1 MATLNVIAF
10 HNEKMA
16 QERERV
22 MMRIANGLK
31 SDSSSIIAGRMMN
44 PSFRGMVNNSTGSR
58 NMPFFATKDESNVTL
73 ESKIKLRGGKIQ
85 RRDVFVPHH
94 QMALPVET
102 HVEATNQL
110 DMNPNIIASPF
121 ITPEKMYG
129 GVLTDFKYATK
140 ILKRRADDV
149 RNMELDAKGL
159 QRNAPELTVLSEIDS
174 RKLELANV
182 LDFVGQSVANG
193 DYGIVSSVETRNMFR
208 LIISLAPILTEAEI
222 GDIISILDNIIENLK
237 EGERDTTQGRLNLG
251 EIYSTRRVAG
261 EINAGGSVMS
271 RLREFLISIS
281 GIINR
286 PVRDKIR
293 LATVLARQLGS
304 TVGLKQTLNEIEE
317 NVDFLKDE
325 MKQNIRTRV
334 PKSDVIPSTASI
346 EGQEEAEEIDDE
358 EEPFVPAPLEED
370 EEDEEDEEEEE
381 DEDDDDDDEETLFR
395 QTILDLA
402 TDMYD
407 RRDIRGLQELLR
419 ENAPRLRAAK
429 FFKPDAS
436 RTVLLNAIKNLLQ

>member
-16 QERERV
+16 QEKERV

-31 SDSSSIIAGRMMN
+31 SDSSSIIARRMMN

-94 QMALPVET
+94 QIALPIET

-121 ITPEKMYG
+121 IAPEKMHG
-129 GVLTDFKYATK
+129 GVLTNFKYATK

-149 RNMELDAKGL
+149 RNMELDAEGL
-159 QRNAPELTVLSEIDS
+159 QRNATVLTVLSEIDS

-208 LIISLAPILTEAEI
+208 LIIALAPILTEAEI

-237 EGERDTTQGRLNLG
+237 EGERDTTQGRLNLDN
-251 EIYSTRRVAG
+251 IHSTRRVAG

-293 LATVLARQLGS
+293 LATVLARELGS
-304 TVGLKQTLNEIEE
+304 IVGLKQTLLEIQE

-334 PKSDVIPSTASI
+334 PKTEVIPSTASI
-346 EGQEEAEEIDDE
+346 DAQEEAQEDAQEIIDE
-358 EEPFVPAPLEED
+358 DLVLS
-370 EEDEEDEEEEE
+370 EDEEEEE
-381 DEDDDDDDEETLFR
+381 EDEEEDDEEQIDFR

-407 RRDIRGLQELLR
+407 ARDIKGLQRLLR
-419 ENAPRLRAAK
+419 ENAPRLRASK

-436 RTVLLNAIKNLLQ
+436 RTVLLNAIKNLLR